1 MSKTKISSVGLLS
14 LLSNSKTF
22 ELRWPSAAA
31 TSTGV
36 KSVEMRSLDLP
47 GGWCF
52 RWTCQREL
60 ISSNCDR
67 VDSCE
72 FDKTNLPSD
81 EHGWLH
87 WQHLGFLLPGVFH
100 SWHQHWTLDNAPFRR
115 LQRKSWTSRRR
126 SWVVF
131 NKMLRKN
138 TTKCSPSERYQ
149 RNYILSV
156 NALLKLN

>member
-1 MSKTKISSVGLLS
+1 MSKTKLSSVGLLS

-52 RWTCQREL
+52 RWTLQKEL
-60 ISSNCDR
+60 FSSNCDR

-72 FDKTNLPSD
+72 FV
-81 EHGWLH
+81 
-87 WQHLGFLLPGVFH
+87 WQLYPQMNMADCTDNTWASCFQVLFTFDI
-100 SWHQHWTLDNAPFRR
+100 QHRTPDNAPFRR
-115 LQRKSWTSRRR
+115 PQRKSSTSRRR

-149 RNYILSV
+149 RNYI
-156 NALLKLN
+156 